1 MSEINTLFEII
12 IYKKKNFVSLGVVSK
27 SSKERICVITE
38 DGKELEL
45 DRSKIIFN
53 TRMPCINYGN
63 ISDLKLELRKL
74 RKELDEQRLSIDLKT
89 LWDCIN
95 DNKNRV
101 KYELKELIDYYMDN
115 SKNYNLL
122 TLFVW
127 SIERDTVYFKKENGF
142 YIPNDKTDVDIK
154 LKQHEAEQIK
164 KQVKANA
171 VDWARK
177 IIDNRLDVNSDDLDT
192 HIYYIELVKGYVVY
206 LDNYEKLKESKS
218 FLSEIGIKD
227 ESEALEFLV
236 KLGLWDKNDD
246 PIFKRYGI
254 KSNYPNKI
262 IKETNELLN
271 KELSLDKLIDITK
284 LNVFSIDDDN
294 TVDIDDAISIE
305 SLGEQTRLGIHIS
318 NVASIINDSSAL
330 DNDAL
335 KRGETI
341 YLSEGNIHMFPQ
353 QLVSNLL
360 TLKEKNIR
368 RALSLFI
375 IFDRDHNILSH
386 EFLQTKINLK
396 KNYSYKEANKFITN
410 TDEGK
415 MLVSITKSLRE
426 RRVNNGAIILQLP
439 VLKIIRDESNN
450 IVINK
455 LLMNTDAHNVVAE
468 CMVLM
473 NSLCADYFRNN
484 EIPSIYRSQIDIIS
498 EDINELDKNNDLFPV
513 EVVKYLKPTNIGIN
527 PEPHRF
533 LGLERYVQITSPIRR
548 YLDLVLQRQLISCL
562 DGSGPVYSTGDL
574 EKKYLKT
581 ELAIKEKK
589 IIEKSREKYWLLRY
603 FKEKELEQITGVIS
617 SIRNKRASAY
627 FPDYLIELPF
637 NIISDDQMEIG
648 NGIDFYIEDI
658 DLFKRKMSI
667 KPVIN

>member
-1 MSEINTLFEII
+1 
-12 IYKKKNFVSLGVVSK
+12 
-27 SSKERICVITE
+27 
-38 DGKELEL
+38 
-45 DRSKIIFN
+45 
-53 TRMPCINYGN
+53 
-63 ISDLKLELRKL
+63 
-74 RKELDEQRLSIDLKT
+74 
-89 LWDCIN
+89 
-95 DNKNRV
+95 
-101 KYELKELIDYYMDN
+101 
-115 SKNYNLL
+115 
-122 TLFVW
+122 
-127 SIERDTVYFKKENGF
+127 
-142 YIPNDKTDVDIK
+142 
-154 LKQHEAEQIK
+154 
-164 KQVKANA
+164 
-171 VDWARK
+171 
-177 IIDNRLDVNSDDLDT
+177 
-192 HIYYIELVKGYVVY
+192 
-206 LDNYEKLKESKS
+206 
-218 FLSEIGIKD
+218 
-227 ESEALEFLV
+227 
-236 KLGLWDKNDD
+236 
-246 PIFKRYGI
+246 
-254 KSNYPNKI
+254 
-262 IKETNELLN
+262 
-271 KELSLDKLIDITK
+271 
-284 LNVFSIDDDN
+284 
-294 TVDIDDAISIE
+294 
-305 SLGEQTRLGIHIS
+305 
-318 NVASIINDSSAL
+318 
-330 DNDAL
+330 
-335 KRGETI
+335 
-341 YLSEGNIHMFPQ
+341 LSEGNIHMFPQ

-498 EDINELDKNNDLFPV
+498 EDINELDKDNDLFPV

-533 LGLERYVQITSPIRR
+533 LGLEQYVQITSPIRR